1 MPHILQATGSAGAAR
16 PLRFTGCRRVVQ
28 GREPMIHGLAVV
40 RVAATS
46 CVLQGVGAW
55 RGADTPFLQGLDS
68 SGPSGPLRFTTW
80 RCLAQ
85 GRPSTIHRPA
95 VALAAAG
102 PYFLQGGVNLCMADP
117 GADPGRNPMFY
128 KSQVH
133 EVHFPELAPEAD
145 PAGEPIF
152 AGYGRPCVH
161 CSSRIHA
168 GSTTPATFL
177 ASDPCGSMW
186 RIHVDFPF
194 LYVEKCSATALIK
207 ILIKAAADPDPG
219 AIGARRRPSF

>member
-1 MPHILQATGSAGAAR
+1 MFSKGPGLRPEPMPHILQATGSAGAAR

-145 PAGEPIF
+145 PAGEPISCRLR
-152 AGYGRPCVH
+152 APLCPLLKPDPC
-161 CSSRIHA
+161 RIHHA
-168 GSTTPATFL
+168 CHVSGI
-177 ASDPCGSMW
+177 GSM
-186 RIHVDFPF
+186 RIHV
-194 LYVEKCSATALIK
+194 
-207 ILIKAAADPDPG
+207 ADPCRFPIFICRKMLRDCTY
-219 AIGARRRPSF
+219 